1 MLKRTVSIVAFVV
14 LAASAVEAQP
24 GGGRGRGGSRMDP
37 SMMLGPVFAS
47 MADADRS
54 GDVTTA
60 EWQGFLTTVKEKEG
74 TLDRDALK
82 ADIVNRALD
91 RDADGKLTGKDIE
104 PIFAE
109 MDRDGDKVISA
120 QELRGRGF
128 GRGQGRDGRGE
139 GQGGDRRRGG
149 GGNRGDGG
157 NDDGATTGDG
167 EKSDESKKKAPRKE
181 DLYRQDADQD
191 PEGEPRRGRGRG
203 QDPEGDRGRR
213 TRTFDMTAMV
223 ARSANGAIV
232 RMADA
237 DSNDEV
243 TETEWKEFVSK
254 FDSKAVVGK
263 LLAPAPRPEGDEGE
277 NERGGRGRRGAR
289 SLGDTLDRYF
299 GRDEQEVKT
308 KKQVEEILKGMDRD
322 GDGAL
327 KKEEMQPRRLGRA
340 A

>member
-1 MLKRTVSIVAFVV
+1 
-14 LAASAVEAQP
+14 
-24 GGGRGRGGSRMDP
+24 MDP
-37 SMMLGPVFAS
+37 SMTLGPVFAS

-60 EWQGFLTTVKEKEG
+60 EWQGFLSSVKEKEG
-74 TLDRDALK
+74 VLDRDALK
-82 ADIVNRALD
+82 ADIVHRALD

-109 MDRDGDKVISA
+109 MDRDGDKVISTE
-120 QELRGRGF
+120 ELRGRGF
-128 GRGQGRDGRGE
+128 GRGQGRGGRGE

-149 GGNRGDGG
+149 GGNRAGGDGG
-157 NDDGATTGDG
+157 NDDGATTGDS

-191 PEGEPRRGRGRG
+191 PDGGQRRGRGRG
-203 QDPEGDRGRR
+203 QDPEGQGRR
-213 TRTFDMTAMV
+213 QARTFDMTAMI
-223 ARSANGAIV
+223 ARSANSAIV

-243 TETEWKEFVSK
+243 TEAEWKEFVSK

-263 LLAPAPRPEGDEGE
+263 LLAPAPRPEGEEGD
-277 NERGGRGRRGAR
+277 NDRRGRRGPR

-308 KKQVEEILKGMDRD
+308 KKQVEDILKGMDRD